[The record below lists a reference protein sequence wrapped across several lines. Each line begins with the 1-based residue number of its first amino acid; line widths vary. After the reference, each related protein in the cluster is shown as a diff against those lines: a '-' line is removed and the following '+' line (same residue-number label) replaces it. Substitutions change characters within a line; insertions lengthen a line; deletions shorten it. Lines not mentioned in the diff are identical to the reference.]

1 MAKWKLGENMK
12 TAISF
17 SVGSLRLGSLRLVRL
32 VLGCSLAALAA
43 GTFVIGKADPEAAG
57 MNLARLARIPVRMN
71 EFVTAGK
78 TAGVVTL
85 IARHGR
91 LASLDAVGYQDIESK
106 TPMRTNTI
114 FRLASVTKPVTCA
127 GIMILV
133 DEGRVSLI
141 DPVEKYLP
149 EFKGMKLNPCGTRA
163 GYNCALVTPTR
174 PVNIL
179 DLMTHTSGLP
189 GSAPGREPP
198 ASTLAESVAAVSQ
211 ASLLFEPGTAWNY
224 SNIGIAALGRII
236 EVASGQAYDRFL
248 EEKVFRPLEMKD
260 TFFFVPADKANRVA
274 SVYSYETDGLKRV
287 PMPQPKFPAPEGGLF
302 STAGDMAKFHQML
315 LDKGILNGQRII
327 SAAAVEAMTSSYT
340 GSMKAGFAPGVGHGF
355 GFEVVREALGTFR
368 YNSIGSFVKGG
379 AYRTYGWVDPAK
391 DLVGIIFMQRT
402 NGGGDVADEINSFMA
417 MAAAAIER

>member
-1 MAKWKLGENMK
+1 MK
-12 TAISF
+12 TSIC
-17 SVGSLRLGSLRLVRL
+17 L

-43 GTFVIGKADPEAAG
+43 GPFLIDKTDPQAAG
-57 MNLARLARIPVRMN
+57 MDPARLARIPVRMQ

-85 IARHGR
+85 VARHGHV
-91 LASLDAVGYQDIESK
+91 ASLEAVGYQDLESK
-106 TPMRTNTI
+106 TPMRTDTI

-141 DPVEKYLP
+141 DPAEKYLP
-149 EFKGMKLNPCGTRA
+149 EFKGLKLNPCGTLA
-163 GYNCALVTPTR
+163 GYNCEAVTPSR

-189 GSAPGREPP
+189 GSVSAGAAPD
-198 ASTLAESVAAVSQ
+198 TLAERVAAVSR
-211 ASLLFEPGTAWNY
+211 ATLLFEPGTAWNY

-236 EVASGQAYDRFL
+236 EVASGESYDRFL
-248 EEKVFRPLEMKD
+248 ADRIFRPLEMKD
-260 TFFFVPADKANRVA
+260 TFFFVPPDKADRVA
-274 SVYSYETDGLKRV
+274 SVYTYEPDGLKKV
-287 PMPQPKFPAPEGGLF
+287 PMRPARFPAPEGGLF
-302 STAGDMAKFHQML
+302 GTAGDMARFHQML
-315 LDKGILNGQRII
+315 LDKGTLNGQRIL
-327 SAAAVEAMTSSYT
+327 SAAAVEAMTTSQT

-355 GFEVVREALGTFR
+355 GFEVVRETLGTFR

-402 NGGGDVADEINSFMA
+402 NGGGDVAEEINSFMA
-417 MAAAAIER
+417 MAAASIER